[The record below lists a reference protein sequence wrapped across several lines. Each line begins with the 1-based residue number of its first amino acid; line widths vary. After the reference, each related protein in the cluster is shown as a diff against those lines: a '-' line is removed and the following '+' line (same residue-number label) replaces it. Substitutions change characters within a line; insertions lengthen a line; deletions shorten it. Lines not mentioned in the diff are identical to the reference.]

1 MITNYKGNL
10 KEKLDGIGRYNFN
23 LITNNYKGDLK
34 EKLDGIGRYNFN
46 LITNNKGNLKE
57 QIVE

>member
-34 EKLDGIGRYNFN
+34 EKLEKLDGMF
-46 LITNNKGNLKE
+46 E
-57 QIVE
+57 

>member
-1 MITNYKGNL
+1 M
-10 KEKLDGIGRYNFN
+10 
-23 LITNNYKGDLK
+23 ITNNYKGDLK